1 MKITKKAFKAI
12 FLSTVICTQV
22 YAADIIIKN
31 ATVFDGTGSDLIKN
45 ANVVIENGKVK
56 AIQTGK
62 VQEKAKQIID
72 AKGKTVMPGLI
83 NAHLHLFWDFYDMP
97 PQMPAKSEATAQ
109 SFIDGD
115 LTARLRG
122 HLEHGFTS
130 TFSPIDFQPYIYQVR
145 DRIEKGEII
154 GPRIIAAGPVLL
166 NAGSYYACGDLK
178 DEELKW
184 CNDHVR
190 LPMDTPEQ
198 ARASVQELA
207 KNKSDVV
214 VFDGVTNQ
222 TEMSQDVVKTIVEE
236 AHKHN
241 LKVLVHNTN
250 AKDVNMMLD
259 AGVDGFIHP
268 PTVTKDIDGT
278 LLKRLGEEQKPI
290 AVTLGFLERYIK
302 LGYASDKDKNDYN
315 ILEHNVKVMLKA
327 GAVPLFTSDI
337 PGIPP
342 QQVVPLVTHVMKGE
356 GIDNKTILLSA
367 TSSAAKALG
376 QDNLGTLETGKIA
389 DLIMIDG
396 NPIQD
401 ISSLQNIELVMK
413 DGVIVTNYIGQKIKP
428 AKVDWLNQ
436 PIK

>member
-1 MKITKKAFKAI
+1 MKLNKIITKTLL
-12 FLSTVICTQV
+12 LSAMVCGHV
-22 YAADIIIKN
+22 NAADLIIKN
-31 ATVFDGTGSDLIKN
+31 ATIFDGTGSDLIKN
-45 ANVVIENGKVK
+45 ANVIIENGKVK
-56 AIQTGK
+56 AIETGK
-62 VQEKAKQIID
+62 IKEKAKQIID

-97 PQMPAKSEATAQ
+97 PQMPARSEVTAQ
-109 SFIDGD
+109 AFINGD
-115 LTARLRG
+115 LTTRLRG
-122 HLEHGFTS
+122 HLENGFTS

-145 DRIEKGEII
+145 DKIKKGEIV
-154 GPRIIAAGPVLL
+154 GPRIFVAGPVLL

-190 LPMDTPEQ
+190 LPMDTPAQ
-198 ARASVQELA
+198 ARASVQELV

-222 TEMSQDVVKTIVEE
+222 TVINKEVIKTIVDE
-236 AHKHN
+236 AHKNN

-250 AKDVNMMLD
+250 AKDVNTMLD

-268 PTVTKDIDGT
+268 PTVTKDVDGT
-278 LLKRLGEEQKPI
+278 LLKRLGEQRTPI

-315 ILEHNVKVMLKA
+315 ILENNVKVMLKS

-367 TSSAAKALG
+367 TSEAAKALG
-376 QDNLGTLETGKIA
+376 QKNLGTLEKGKIA

-401 ISSLQNIELVMK
+401 ISALQNIELVVK
-413 DGVIVTNYIGQKIKP
+413 DGVVVTNHLNQKTKP
-428 AKVDWLNQ
+428 VKVDWLNQ

>member
-1 MKITKKAFKAI
+1 MKAKKMAFKTLI
-12 FLSTVICTQV
+12 LSMLVCSQT

-31 ATVFDGTGSDLIKN
+31 ANVFDGTGSDLIKN
-45 ANVVIENGKVK
+45 ANVIIENGKVK
-56 AIQTGK
+56 AIEKGK
-62 VQEKAKQIID
+62 TKEKAKQVID

-97 PQMPAKSEATAQ
+97 PQMPARSEASAQ
-109 SFIDGD
+109 TFINGD
-115 LTARLRG
+115 LAKRLRG
-122 HLEHGFTS
+122 HLENGFTS

-145 DRIEKGEII
+145 DKIQKGEIV

-166 NAGSYYACGDLK
+166 NAGYYYACGDLK
-178 DEELKW
+178 DAELKW

-190 LPMDTPEQ
+190 LAMDTPEQ
-198 ARASVQELA
+198 ARASVQELV

-222 TEMSQDVVKTIVEE
+222 TAINKDVIKTIVDE
-236 AHKHN
+236 AHKN
-241 LKVLVHNTN
+241 ELKVFAHNAN
-250 AKDVNMMLD
+250 AKDVNTMLD

-268 PTVTKDIDGT
+268 PTVTKDVDGT
-278 LLKRLGEEQKPI
+278 LLQRLGEQRTPI

-302 LGYASDKDKNDYN
+302 LGYASEKDKNDYKT
-315 ILEHNVKVMLKA
+315 LEHNVKVMLKA

-367 TSSAAKALG
+367 TSEAAKALG
-376 QDNLGTLETGKIA
+376 QKNLGTLEKGKIA

-396 NPIQD
+396 NPIKD
-401 ISSLQNIELVMK
+401 ISSLQNIELVVK
-413 DGVIVTNYIGQKIKP
+413 DGVVVTNHLNKKTKP
-428 AKVDWLNQ
+428 VKVDWLNQ